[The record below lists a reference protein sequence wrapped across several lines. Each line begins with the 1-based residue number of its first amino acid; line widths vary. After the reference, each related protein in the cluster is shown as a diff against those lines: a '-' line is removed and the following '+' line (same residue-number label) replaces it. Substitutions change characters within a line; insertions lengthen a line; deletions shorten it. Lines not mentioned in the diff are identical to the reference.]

1 MRIVRRADDVDPIVP
16 SRLFPGVKSRHIS
29 LSGNMSH
36 ASVPS
41 ELLAQRDLPC
51 DLVRISVGIEDEEDL
66 IADLDRAIHLP
77 TQRTCIAIE
86 PFRPQQFVEMP

>member
-1 MRIVRRADDVDPIVP
+1 
-16 SRLFPGVKSRHIS
+16 
-29 LSGNMSH
+29 
-36 ASVPS
+36 
-41 ELLAQRDLPC
+41 
-51 DLVRISVGIEDEEDL
+51 L